1 MNNKRETTKY
11 IIFFILFFA
20 LWIVLFWKCK
30 FGFPL
35 DESFYILF
43 CYRFINGDIPVL
55 HEWNPTQF
63 FAIWIYPFV
72 WAYYKIFKSSEQ
84 IILVFR
90 YLFTFIWGISALF
103 FFYRFRKI
111 SFWGAAAASL
121 IFMVFVPYTE
131 MALYYNTIG
140 LISFT
145 SALVII
151 ITAEKK
157 KNIQYAVSGFL
168 FAVAVTCCP
177 FLFSLYVIL
186 IFATIVSLIK
196 KQKGLFHLFCCI
208 TAGAIPAIILVYWF
222 YVMPSSLGEVL
233 NGLQYL
239 IADRE
244 HQFTYIDKFAGFFE
258 NIIYSSVVTILVVSI
273 VLVALLVAIF
283 KKTKKVKVI
292 CFLAVSISTIILEV
306 SYIRNVVLSNE
317 VLLSCFA
324 FPPIFAGL
332 YCGMLTKD
340 KLSKRLFYNMYIP
353 GLMYMFCINISSNVG
368 FEASV
373 IPSVICTMASCF
385 IVSAFMKENAVSHE
399 NILLNRLGLSAFS
412 FSVLLSL
419 CAGIYVMS
427 FLAFAN
433 GRIDK
438 LNSKIER
445 GPYKGI
451 YCTQSVHNTYNKV
464 VMDMEPIKNSNSEKV
479 LLLAGYWYY
488 LDVEKKP
495 SSCSCLCPYIDDALL
510 DQLEEYYSLYPQ
522 FIPDIIYLDYR
533 NKDLLD
539 RVKAYGYREEETALG
554 SYILYRELE
563 K

>member
-1 MNNKRETTKY
+1 MSIAVTAHTDAEGAGTLHIEQLVSTDIPALSAGSLGY
-11 IIFFILFFA
+11 IAPGYTITAQGELYEAQLCFSYDPA
-20 LWIVLFWKCK
+20 LAE
-30 FGFPL
+30 GR
-35 DESFYILF
+35 ESFE
-43 CYRFINGDIPVL
+43 P
-55 HEWNPTQF
+55 
-63 FAIWIYPFV
+63 AIYWYDEEACELIEVPG
-72 WAYYKIFKSSEQ
+72 Q
-84 IILVFR
+84 IR
-90 YLFTFIWGISALF
+90 D
-103 FFYRFRKI
+103 
-111 SFWGAAAASL
+111 AAAY
-121 IFMVFVPYTE
+121 IR
-131 MALYYNTIG
+131 G
-140 LISFT
+140 
-145 SALVII
+145 
-151 ITAEKK
+151 
-157 KNIQYAVSGFL
+157 YAPG
-168 FAVAVTCCP
+168 
-177 FLFSLYVIL
+177 
-186 IFATIVSLIK
+186 
-196 KQKGLFHLFCCI
+196 
-208 TAGAIPAIILVYWF
+208 IPAIILVYWF

-353 GLMYMFCINISSNVG
+353 GLMYMFSINISSNVG

-451 YCTQSVHNTYNKV
+451 YCTQSVHNTYDKV

-522 FIPDIIYLDYR
+522 FIPDIIYLDYS